1 MQTAAPVLLLG
12 GAAVASCVLLLM
24 LRRRRGGAEA
34 LSPPSDTQNTQ
45 NKQHALSP
53 PSDTQDKQSKR
64 AAKKRRKQAAAADA
78 QSTAATAQVP
88 ASTPTVVGSFTVAAG
103 GQTLGELLCSQLP
116 REFPS
121 RGAAKRLLGRGQVLL
136 DGDPA
141 DGDATVP
148 ACGQLVEYVMMPRPR
163 VHQAHNSGG
172 GPPSLHLEWAHVDDH
187 LAVCVKPQ
195 GVAVQGDQSACKL
208 RHAVGWELPPPNHL
222 PDPLAVARF
231 VHRIDKATG
240 GLLVLARTG
249 AACVALS
256 QAFANHEG
264 DGSGKAVEKTYIA
277 VVAGKLEGEG
287 VVDAP
292 VQGKRALSRWVSLS
306 VVRSAA
312 SGYVSTLRL
321 HPQTGRYHQ
330 LRRHLALELACPIL
344 GDSKYLSHEARAAE
358 LDGVMHLWA
367 SAIVLP
373 HPHTGLPVRV
383 QTDEPAI
390 FAETRRRE
398 EAAAAAMGEAEW
410 AAAASEAEDDES
422 LAGAHFRFAR
432 IR

>member
-249 AACVALS
+249 AACTSARTPTLVVRCCTAADRAGFES
-256 QAFANHEG
+256 VRGQASH
-264 DGSGKAVEKTYIA
+264 SRRPLPTM
-277 VVAGKLEGEG
+277 
-287 VVDAP
+287 
-292 VQGKRALSRWVSLS
+292 RATAAARRWRRRTSRWWRGSL
-306 VVRSAA
+306 R
-312 SGYVSTLRL
+312 
-321 HPQTGRYHQ
+321 
-330 LRRHLALELACPIL
+330 
-344 GDSKYLSHEARAAE
+344 
-358 LDGVMHLWA
+358 
-367 SAIVLP
+367 
-373 HPHTGLPVRV
+373 VRV
-383 QTDEPAI
+383 WW
-390 FAETRRRE
+390 TRPYR
-398 EAAAAAMGEAEW
+398 
-410 AAAASEAEDDES
+410 ASVPS
-422 LAGAHFRFAR
+422 LAG
-432 IR
+432 